1 MTVLIRYCIKITI
14 KKLSGCRVRHQI
26 ILDIDVAFSFCSFFF
41 LFMRY
46 QKRVMISC
54 VKAQ

>member
-26 ILDIDVAFSFCSFFF
+26 ILDIDVAFSFCSFFIYA
-41 LFMRY
+41 L
-46 QKRVMISC
+46 S
-54 VKAQ
+54 KACYD